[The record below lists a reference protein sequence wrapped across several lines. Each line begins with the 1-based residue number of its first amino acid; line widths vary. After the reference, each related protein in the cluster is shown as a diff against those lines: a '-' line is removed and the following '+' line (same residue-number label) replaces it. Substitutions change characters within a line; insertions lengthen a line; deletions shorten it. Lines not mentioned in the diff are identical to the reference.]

1 MQTAT
6 GAPFAQP
13 IPKGTRWGRRR
24 RDRTRSAKSFDRTR
38 TATRVRATREGDAI
52 YVLHPDHDRFY
63 ALDGVDADVWSAIEH
78 GEPIEE
84 QIPALAR
91 KYGVDVE
98 RVREDIWRFVTEL
111 LAAGLF
117 VIIPP
122 PDAAADGLKIRRRR
136 AL

>member
-1 MQTAT
+1 MGAGVVAT
-6 GAPFAQP
+6 N
-13 IPKGTRWGRRR
+13 
-24 RDRTRSAKSFDRTR
+24 SFGGFSFRV
-38 TATRVRATREGDAI
+38 ATRVRATREGDAI

-63 ALDGVDADVWSAIEH
+63 ALDGVDADIWSAIEH